1 MRLIELNP
9 QFLKAENES
18 LYHCVDGINEADG
31 IMFLCPK
38 CFQVN
43 DGSRGTHSVLCWQP
57 HIPQTYTPKP
67 GRWNFLGTGY
77 NDLTL
82 QNSSS
87 SILLQG
93 EGCQAHFWITN
104 GEIKI

>member
-1 MRLIELNP
+1 MKLIELNP
-9 QFLKAENES
+9 QFLKAESTS
-18 LYHCVDGINEADG
+18 LYHDVDDIKLADG

-38 CFQVN
+38 CFEKN
-43 DGSRGTHSVLCWQP
+43 KGEIATHSVICWQP
-57 HIPQTYTPKP
+57 HISQDYTPKP

-82 QNSSS
+82 QAGSS

-93 EGCQAHFWITN
+93 EGCQAHFFIHN
-104 GEIKI
+104 GQIQ